1 MEVGAGGD
9 QLPRDHAVGHHRHLV
24 VDVVE
29 EGLQGPDALGHAAF
43 QDVPL
48 VGGDHPGHD
57 VQRERALLPREV
69 EGHAAVQEGP
79 RHRVGT
85 GADVGQGQLAQGTRH
100 LPVGLAGLLP
110 GGKHLVVGA
119 GAAGGLGVILE

>member
-1 MEVGAGGD
+1 MGAGGD
-9 QLPRDHAVGHHRHLV
+9 QLARDHAVGHHRHLV

-29 EGLQGPDALGHAAF
+29 EGLQGPDALGHAPF
-43 QDVPL
+43 QDGPL
-48 VGGDHPGHD
+48 IGGDHPGDD
-57 VQRERALLPREV
+57 VQREGPLLPREV

-79 RHRVGT
+79 RHRVGP
-85 GADVGQGQLAQGTRH
+85 GADVGQGQLAKGTGD
-100 LPVGLAGLLP
+100 LPVGLAGRLP